1 MILWGLKHLIG
12 MHACIPQRERR
23 LNPLMLQRKCCG
35 VFGIG
40 EKAVRSAQEI
50 SRFGNLI
57 RCQKLAHNS
66 RIAVG

>member
-50 SRFGNLI
+50 SRFLE
-57 RCQKLAHNS
+57 
-66 RIAVG
+66 